1 MTRQFPNQDEVD
13 QWLAS
18 HCLDEAD
25 ANASPVFDQL
35 KAATADSVNQ
45 FQAAAP
51 GMVLAGLGQWAALN
65 IVDHDST
72 GIRGAARQVM
82 AAESVGFLSLCAHTK
97 QVRPMLLICD
107 PPIIVCTSCLPR
119 RKTVIEA
126 LGHRWNHQ
134 CDRCGVHV
142 QQLTPVTIVGLGCI
156 TVSGH
161 VCRRC
166 ADEDRRLATRLVDQV
181 VRVERI
187 GNRRAGGR
195 GGGRK

>member
-1 MTRQFPNQDEVD
+1 MTRQFPNQGEVD

-45 FQAAAP
+45 FLAAAP
-51 GMVLAGLGQWAALN
+51 GIVSAGLGQWAALN
-65 IVDHDST
+65 IVDHDRT
-72 GIRGAARQVM
+72 GIRGAGRQVT
-82 AAESVGFLSLCAHTK
+82 AAESIGILSRCPHT
-97 QVRPMLLICD
+97 QQIRPLLLICD
-107 PPIIVCTSCLPR
+107 PPIIVYTGCLPS
-119 RKTVIEA
+119 RKAAIEA

-142 QQLTPVTIVGLGCI
+142 QQLMPVTLGGLGYI

-166 ADEDRRLATRLVDQV
+166 PDEDRRLAAQHVDQV
-181 VRVERI
+181 VMVGRTGI
-187 GNRRAGGR
+187 PRAGGR
-195 GGGRK
+195 GGGPK

>member
-1 MTRQFPNQDEVD
+1 MMRQFPDQDEVD
-13 QWLAS
+13 QWIAS

-25 ANASPVFDQL
+25 ANASPLFDQL

-45 FQAAAP
+45 FQAVSP
-51 GMVLAGLGQWAALN
+51 GMVSAWLGQWAALN
-65 IVDHDST
+65 IADRDRT

-82 AAESVGFLSLCAHTK
+82 AAESVGILSLCPHTQ
-97 QVRPMLLICD
+97 QVWPLQLSCD

-134 CDRCGVHV
+134 CDRCGVRV
-142 QQLTPVTIVGLGCI
+142 QQLTPVMIGGLGYI

-166 ADEDRRLATRLVDQV
+166 VDEDRRLAAQHVDQV
-181 VRVERI
+181 VLVGRT
-187 GNRRAGGR
+187 GNRRARR
-195 GGGRK
+195 GGAR